1 MALAMTTDFFHRGQ
15 VANKHH
21 RTYSTK
27 FLIFISPKSSAML
40 RIYIPIAFVV
50 VFFAW
55 IAYRAFV
62 TRDLRSQ
69 MTNVYAGFA
78 FIGVWAVIYFM
89 MLG

>member
-1 MALAMTTDFFHRGQ
+1 
-15 VANKHH
+15 
-21 RTYSTK
+21 
-27 FLIFISPKSSAML
+27 ML

-50 VFFAW
+50 VFFTW

-78 FIGVWAVIYFM
+78 FIGVWAAIYFA
-89 MLG
+89 LLK